1 MTRAW
6 FASSLE
12 TVATWWRI
20 ERTDGVAMGFVSHD
34 RDLAFAGVVHRSA
47 PGMVPS
53 AIRMSADLEPD
64 SAEISGSLSHDAIRE
79 DELSCGRFDGARV
92 ATGLVDWETLEH
104 ETIYSGTIGA
114 VSRDGNGFSAELE
127 SLKALLDHEPVAR
140 TAPTCRAE
148 FCGPGC
154 TLSASRFSHE
164 VEVLEVSDD
173 RASLRLSSPVAA
185 SQAVD
190 GTLRWLDGPDAGV
203 PLRIEGALGEWLSTE
218 REIDPAVHAGAR
230 AELREG
236 CDHTLQTC
244 SGRFGNAINF
254 QGEPF
259 LPGNDLLTR
268 YPSPQP

>member
-1 MTRAW
+1 MTRGW
-6 FASSLE
+6 FAGSLE

-79 DELSCGRFDGARV
+79 DELSIGRFDGARV
-92 ATGLVDWETLEH
+92 ATGLVDWITMEY

-114 VSRDGNGFSAELE
+114 VSRDGKGFSAELE
-127 SLKALLDHEPVAR
+127 SLKALLDREPVVR

-154 TLSASRFSHE
+154 TLSAPRFTHDA
-164 VEVLEVSDD
+164 EVLEVSAD
-173 RASLRLSSPVAA
+173 RASLKLSLPVAT
-185 SQAVD
+185 SHVVD

-203 PLRIEGALGEWLSTE
+203 PLRIEGASGDWVAIE
-218 REIDPAVHAGAR
+218 REIDLAIGPGAR
-230 AELREG
+230 AEIRAG
-236 CDHTLQTC
+236 CDHTLEAC
-244 SGRFGNAINF
+244 SSRFDNAINF

-268 YPSPQP
+268 YPSPQQ

>member
-1 MTRAW
+1 MNRAW
-6 FASSLE
+6 FAGSLE

-34 RDLAFAGVVHRSA
+34 RDLAFAGVLHRSA

-79 DELSCGRFDGARV
+79 DELSGGRFDGARV
-92 ATGLVDWETLEH
+92 ATGLVDWDTLEH

-114 VSRDGNGFSAELE
+114 VSRDGKGFSAELD
-127 SLKALLDHEPVAR
+127 SLKAVLGREPITR

-154 TLSASRFSHE
+154 TLSATRFTHE
-164 VEVLEVSDD
+164 VQVLEVSAD
-173 RASLRLSSPVAA
+173 RASLRLSVPVD
-185 SQAVD
+185 SSRAVD

-203 PLRIEGALGEWLSTE
+203 VLRVEGAAGEWLATE
-218 REIDPAVHAGAR
+218 REIDPSIGFGAR

-236 CDHTLQTC
+236 CDHTLETC
-244 SGRFGNAINF
+244 ATRFGNAINF

-268 YPSPQP
+268 YPGA